1 MIVLDTAC
9 PREEL
14 QDAKDSIGQLLALL
28 PEECYVRVDYVW
40 SDGDGARVERN
51 ESTAEELRAERDE
64 RCDARESEEVV
75 RFGIDRSGIRDVR

>member
-1 MIVLDTAC
+1 MSEGGVARREGFYRTAVGAVAGGVL
-9 PREEL
+9 R
-14 QDAKDSIGQLLALL
+14 
-28 PEECYVRVDYVW
+28 RVDYVW

-51 ESTAEELRAERDE
+51 EPTAEELRAERDE